1 MGIVEAVISGLI
13 VSIVSGFGAIIIKSK
28 FFSELPLTSCR
39 LDDQGKLYGEAI
51 KQIINNSKRPNEV
64 VFIQHSGHI
73 VQREIC
79 DLLKSGI
86 NVKLYQQS
94 PSTGIIS
101 KSVSMKERINRL
113 PKDIKI
119 VEENTNFKGKLTI
132 RRFRTP
138 ASLRAIFVED
148 KFIILSWYSYY
159 NNGQLRIVGSEN
171 PGILV
176 KKGSPKFMELKEMIS
191 KAMISHDA
199 ESYTND
205 PQHLS
210 MNITIY
216 E

>member
-13 VSIVSGFGAIIIKSK
+13 VSIVSGFGAIIIKTK
-28 FFSELPLTSCR
+28 FFSEISLTSCR
-39 LDDQGKLYGEAI
+39 LDDQDKLYHEAI
-51 KQIINNSKRPNEV
+51 RQIKNDPKRPNEV

-94 PSTGIIS
+94 PNIGIIS
-101 KSVSMKERINRL
+101 KSYSIKERINRL

-119 VEENTNFKGKLTI
+119 KEENTNFKGKLTV

-138 ASLRAIFVED
+138 ASLRALFVED
-148 KFIILSWYSYY
+148 KFLILSWYNYY
-159 NNGQLRIVGSEN
+159 NNEQLRIVGSEN
-171 PGILV
+171 PGIFV
-176 KKGSPKFMELKEMIS
+176 KKGSPKFIEMQEMIS
-191 KAMISHDA
+191 KTMISHDA
-199 ESYTND
+199 ESNTND